1 MAGSETIRVKGVKEL
16 QRELRKY
23 DKDMAKEMRAKLKD
37 AGEIVRGDAASRFS
51 EVDARSAMG
60 FRTRVRGGS
69 VFVEQSRG
77 RTTGEHPEFG
87 VLQME
92 RALLPALSGREDE
105 VTRSLEDM
113 LDTLGRKGG
122 F

>member
-1 MAGSETIRVKGVKEL
+1 
-16 QRELRKY
+16 
-23 DKDMAKEMRAKLKD
+23 
-37 AGEIVRGDAASRFS
+37 
-51 EVDARSAMG
+51 MG